1 MTVTEITNLLYEA
14 TRRKVV
20 MIHRPHKTTSVTTAA
35 IERIPFG
42 GDVVNIDEFGRLHL
56 VQGQSKTTILLVIAL
71 VMATVKAL
79 VIALAMARMM
89 FTTEILEISV

>member
-1 MTVTEITNLLYEA
+1 MTVTEITDLLYEA

-42 GDVVNIDEFGRLHL
+42 GDVVNIDEFGASRTDRPAEDGHS
-56 VQGQSKTTILLVIAL
+56 VQRNSNGICAAQQVASNTKPEGIT
-71 VMATVKAL
+71 KH
-79 VIALAMARMM
+79 R
-89 FTTEILEISV
+89 